1 MLKVRLVCGRRRWV
15 LIGLLLIV
23 MISVQ
28 SAARTASEP
37 STSDQTGPAGTTAST
52 AREEVAFHEDRR
64 LGVKFNCPKT
74 WRVVH
79 SRADLLVLEAGHAD
93 DLVLIRK
100 TMLHAKVNAANV
112 SDFRTVTDGILGDP
126 KANLGVLDTGA
137 VQVGDLPGVFYLYTF
152 PFKSGRGMQA
162 QYFVFKGRDLYTLVF
177 QTGRAK
183 RFAALAPSF
192 DIVLETFGPTD
203 TLESPKESRSK

>member
-1 MLKVRLVCGRRRWV
+1 M
-15 LIGLLLIV
+15 
-23 MISVQ
+23 
-28 SAARTASEP
+28 
-37 STSDQTGPAGTTAST
+37 
-52 AREEVAFHEDRR
+52 
-64 LGVKFNCPKT
+64 
-74 WRVVH
+74 VH

-93 DLVLIRK
+93 DLVLVRK
-100 TMLHAKVNAANV
+100 TILHAEVNATNV
-112 SDFRTVTDGILGDP
+112 ADFRTVTDGILGDP
-126 KANLGVLDTGA
+126 KANLDVLDTGGI
-137 VQVGDLPGVFYLYTF
+137 QVGDLPGVFYLYTF
-152 PFKSGRGMQA
+152 PFESGRGMQA